1 MKLIVS
7 AVICAVMF
15 ALGFQAAG
23 AQNTA
28 KTQAKLNTAPQFFAR
43 LPRFS
48 FPLGQSTCADK
59 QFSKIKNLVLVRSNS
74 PDVPE
79 DLEGPAGG
87 ALRRQGRT
95 FLRLSALQEA
105 GSLRP
110 GNPGRCYAA
119 PPALSAVRDLSTGV
133 APRVQQHRRR
143 DLRPRRRPCRYRDL
157 VGRRAPGIRGRPRPP
172 VDGSRP
178 GVRDGRELAAV
189 VPHDGAP
196 AGPRSLCP

>member
-87 ALRRQGRT
+87 EELAPNVTHFVLAVTCDPASKIETNKVQGPVQKP
-95 FLRLSALQEA
+95 S
-105 GSLRP
+105 
-110 GNPGRCYAA
+110 
-119 PPALSAVRDLSTGV
+119 
-133 APRVQQHRRR
+133 APRIVQ
-143 DLRPRRRPCRYRDL
+143 
-157 VGRRAPGIRGRPRPP
+157 
-172 VDGSRP
+172 
-178 GVRDGRELAAV
+178 
-189 VPHDGAP
+189 P
-196 AGPRSLCP
+196 ATSSAST